1 MSVFKWYTKFLGELK
16 YEENIHTDSVI
27 PHEYTEWTSKQSS
40 DKSRSK
46 WFNKSGLLKVYGY
59 RRVPVHL

>member
-1 MSVFKWYTKFLGELK
+1 MCYINFWEELK
-16 YEENIHTDSVI
+16 YKEKRHTDSVI